1 MKSITLITKGKNTC
15 EALERQLKD
24 LIGDKVKIRSFYVDG
39 NIKDNI
45 TDNLIVISSKI
56 VYNEAKKYVNPECPV
71 IIARRSLNYHEIDKL
86 LEIPA
91 GTDVLLVNDLLNT
104 TFETISLLKAL
115 GIDHINYFPY
125 YPEIKEY
132 PKLKIAVTP
141 GELELIPDCV
151 EKVIDIKTRNIDF
164 TTLVEILKALELL
177 DEKANLLSAR
187 YIKEI
192 IDLIKRIKHMAD
204 LNSNMK
210 KQLQTIINTVHDGII
225 AMDEQEN
232 LTVFNPIAEEIF
244 GVCSEEMINKNLK
257 NTSDGREILSVLKG
271 DYAGGEKFVKIND
284 KYVVINSSEIKE
296 NHKSIGTVYTIKD
309 VTEIQRLEEELRRK
323 LRSHEHFAR
332 YTFDNI
338 AGISEIIKETKE
350 LAKKIAKSSSPIL
363 IQGESGT
370 GKELF
375 AQAIHNASPRR
386 RGPFVAVNFAALPE
400 SLLESELFG
409 YEEGAFTG
417 AKKGGMPGLFE
428 QAHGGTIFL
437 DEIGD
442 APLSF
447 QVRLLRVLQEKQ
459 IRRIGSSKV
468 IPIDVR
474 VISATNKDLKKLIEN
489 GEFRE
494 DLYYRLNVLPLRLP
508 PLRERKHDILEL
520 AEIFYNDFFKGKPLI
535 KAKDYFEK
543 IKNVFLKY
551 DWPGNIRELQNVVEY
566 LVNVSP
572 DKIPD
577 CSILPE
583 ELQIKEE
590 QWFEVVEDRKKDDDA
605 IKILREI
612 ACANKEGRPIGRRSL
627 SRKTGIPESRV
638 RKIINEMIKNGLIKV
653 NRGVKGIEIL
663 SKGIAQIKSITF
675 N

>member
-24 LIGDKVKIRSFYVDG
+24 LIGDKVKIRSFYIDG

-45 TDNLIVISSKI
+45 TDNLIVISSNI
-56 VYNEAKKYVNPECPV
+56 IYNEAKKYVNPECPV

-91 GTDVLLVNDLLNT
+91 GTDVLLVNDLLDT
-104 TFETISLLKAL
+104 TLETISLLKAL

-132 PKLKIAVTP
+132 PKLQIAVTP
-141 GELELIPDCV
+141 GELDLIPDCV

-192 IDLIKRIKHMAD
+192 IDLIKRIKNMAD
-204 LNSNMK
+204 LNSSMK

-225 AMDEQEN
+225 AIDEQEN

-244 GVCSEEMINKNLK
+244 GVCSEKMINKNLK
-257 NTSDGREILSVLKG
+257 NTSDGKKILSMLKG

-284 KYVVINSSEIKE
+284 KYVVINSSEVKE

-332 YTFDNI
+332 YTFENI
-338 AGISEIIKETKE
+338 AGSSEIIKETKE
-350 LAKKIAKSSSPIL
+350 LAKRIAKSSSPIL

-375 AQAIHNASPRR
+375 AQAIHNASQRR

-417 AKKGGMPGLFE
+417 AKKGGMSGLFE

-489 GEFRE
+489 GEFRQ

-508 PLRERKHDILEL
+508 PLRERKQDILEL

-583 ELQIKEE
+583 GLQIIEK
-590 QWFEVVEDRKKDDDA
+590 QWFEVIEDRKKDDDA
-605 IKILREI
+605 IKILQEI
-612 ACANKEGRPIGRRSL
+612 SCANKEGRPIGRRSL

-663 SKGIAQIKSITF
+663 SKGIAQIKSITL

>member
-24 LIGDKVKIRSFYVDG
+24 LVGDKVNIKSFYIDG
-39 NIKDNI
+39 NIKYDI
-45 TDNLIVISSKI
+45 TDNLIVISSNTI
-56 VYNEAKKYVNPECPV
+56 YNEAKKYINNKCPI

-86 LEIPA
+86 LEIPE
-91 GTDVLLVNDLLNT
+91 GTDVLLVNDLLET
-104 TFETISLLKAL
+104 TLETISLLKAL

-132 PKLKIAVTP
+132 PKLKIAITP

-225 AMDEQEN
+225 ALDEQEN

-284 KYVVINSSEIKE
+284 KYIVINCSEIKE
-296 NHKSIGTVYTIKD
+296 NHKSIGTVYTLKD

-323 LRSHEHFAR
+323 LRSHEYFAR

-338 AGISEIIKETKE
+338 AGVSDIIKETKE

-583 ELQIKEE
+583 ELQIMEE
-590 QWFEVVEDRKKDDDA
+590 QWFEFVEDRKKDDDA
-605 IKILREI
+605 IKILQEI

-638 RKIINEMIKNGLIKV
+638 RKIINEMIENGLIKV